1 MQVLQ
6 FSPLATG
13 TAGYGLYNARNTL
26 YTIEA
31 AQPEGAQMALVMDMS
46 YPASVLGGSTVEA
59 FTQNLA
65 NGFNAAA
72 HAGGPIIQQYGSI
85 DPPTGQAQYATAT
98 GGSQLTIRWTKGQI
112 GILIVILL
120 LAAVAVGLYVWVQ
133 GWRFEKGQFVN
144 VNTGSTEGPG
154 TFFGTTLP
162 NEIGKLGQ
170 SVFNY
175 LPLYILGGGLAF
187 LYVIGY
193 IAKSHQTVVQIVDP
207 YGHRAEEAHQKRL
220 QRVRRENESRK
231 QRDTD
236 RRHALIEQRNEEKW
250 AQAEAQ
256 KRAERR
262 QAEQGAKVQAAEAK
276 KEQRGDFEP
285 RLL

>member
-6 FSPLATG
+6 FSTLATG
-13 TAGYGLYNARNTL
+13 TAGYGLYNERNTL
-26 YTIEA
+26 YTTEA
-31 AQPEGAQMALVMDMS
+31 TQPEGTQMALVLNLS
-46 YPASVLGGSTVEA
+46 YPASVLGSSTVEA
-59 FTQNLA
+59 FTQHLA
-65 NGFNAAA
+65 DGFNAAA
-72 HAGGPIIQQYGSI
+72 HAGGSIIQQYGSI

-120 LAAVAVGLYVWVQ
+120 LAVVAVGLYVWVQ

-144 VNTGSTEGPG
+144 VNTNQTEGPG

-207 YGHRAEEAHQKRL
+207 YGHRATESHERRL
-220 QRVRRENESRK
+220 QRERERMQER
-231 QRDTD
+231 
-236 RRHALIEQRNEEKW
+236 
-250 AQAEAQ
+250 QAEA
-256 KRAERR
+256 KHRR
-262 QAEQGAKVQAAEAK
+262 QQEQEETRHKRQLESKKRKAVTASGDEA
-276 KEQRGDFEP
+276 
-285 RLL
+285 